1 MVVMS
6 MATKIQLR
14 RGTASAWTLA
24 NPVLAEGEIGLETD
38 TNKFKIGDGS
48 MSWTSLRYSNPISS
62 EDINY
67 ETLNANGDVGTGS
80 SQVAKGDH
88 NHNTDYEPKNT
99 NIQSH
104 ISNTSNPHSV
114 DKVDVG
120 LGNVDNISITSGI
133 TVPTGGSDGDI
144 YLQYE

>member
-1 MVVMS
+1 

-14 RGTASAWTLA
+14 RGTASAWALA
-24 NPVLAEGEIGLETD
+24 NPVLAEGEIGVETD
-38 TNKFKIGDGS
+38 TDKFKIGDGIT
-48 MSWTSLRYSNPISS
+48 SWNSLGYANPINAD
-62 EDINY
+62 DITY
-67 ETLNANGDVGTGS
+67 ENLNSNGDVGNGS

-88 NHNTDYEPKNT
+88 NHDADYEPKNT

-120 LGNVDNISITSGI
+120 LGNVDNISITSG
-133 TVPTGGSDGDI
+133 TAGPAGGSDGDI